1 MVHCKKLNMYTH
13 MKKCENAT
21 FEFATKSIQKVSSQ
35 LSDNSG
41 LVFDLHDAFDDSCSS
56 TIFSWQEK
64 PT

>member
-1 MVHCKKLNMYTH
+1 MRLLSVK
-13 MKKCENAT
+13 
-21 FEFATKSIQKVSSQ
+21 FATKSIQKVCSQ